1 MSVQDE
7 LMQTVKAA
15 AQRKP
20 AQPVNYEEWAE
31 LVRMER
37 TRKREALEQLHE
49 TNERLIDVLMENL
62 QRREQGIL
70 DDQVITSL
78 KAMVG
83 YLLEGSVQWQRGVP
97 ERPGFYL
104 AAWVDCPPEIAQYGG
119 EKPDKEGEEP
129 DQFKSFV
136 WKRYISGQE
145 PGTYWSRPVWWAN
158 SPAEVV
164 NFHEFKQAYEQ
175 KLDDQE
181 RLYVQY
187 VQAVGLASTLHPTML
202 IDVDDPIGMMRQVAE
217 LVNAERSVEPQWE
230 VIPDEYPWH
239 ATDEDGQS
247 AAYSTMPVPYKEQ
260 WGLPPSMKG
269 GKGKVLLTN
278 TVKHGLAMPWQST
291 LRYRPEGRA
300 YGAKA
305 KAD

>member
-97 ERPGFYL
+97 ERPGF
-104 AAWVDCPPEIAQYGG
+104 
-119 EKPDKEGEEP
+119 
-129 DQFKSFV
+129 
-136 WKRYISGQE
+136 
-145 PGTYWSRPVWWAN
+145 
-158 SPAEVV
+158 
-164 NFHEFKQAYEQ
+164 
-175 KLDDQE
+175 
-181 RLYVQY
+181 
-187 VQAVGLASTLHPTML
+187 
-202 IDVDDPIGMMRQVAE
+202 
-217 LVNAERSVEPQWE
+217 
-230 VIPDEYPWH
+230 
-239 ATDEDGQS
+239 
-247 AAYSTMPVPYKEQ
+247 
-260 WGLPPSMKG
+260 
-269 GKGKVLLTN
+269 
-278 TVKHGLAMPWQST
+278 
-291 LRYRPEGRA
+291 
-300 YGAKA
+300 
-305 KAD
+305 